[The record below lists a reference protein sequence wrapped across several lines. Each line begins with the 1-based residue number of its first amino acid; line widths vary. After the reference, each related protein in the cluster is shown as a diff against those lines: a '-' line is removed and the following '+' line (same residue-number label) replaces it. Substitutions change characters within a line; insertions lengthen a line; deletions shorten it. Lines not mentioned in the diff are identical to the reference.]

1 MCDKIDKYKNKK
13 LLPLVSC
20 EQKQKDTGQCMV
32 QESIYAAATVVND
45 DRILR
50 LCENYDFFVA
60 EARYHKEC
68 YVQYMKQVK
77 QNE

>member
-20 EQKQKDTGQCMV
+20 EQKQKDAGQCMV

-45 DRILR
+45 DTILR
-50 LCENYDFFVA
+50 LCENYDFFAA

-68 YVQYMKQVK
+68 YVQYM
-77 QNE
+77 N